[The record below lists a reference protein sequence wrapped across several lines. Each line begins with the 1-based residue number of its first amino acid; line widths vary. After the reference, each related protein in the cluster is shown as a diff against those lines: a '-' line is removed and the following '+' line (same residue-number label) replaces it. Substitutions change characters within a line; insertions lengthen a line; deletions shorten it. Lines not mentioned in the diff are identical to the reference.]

1 MFVELCGIINGLVL
15 FVTYLLTMF
24 VVSQSAKT
32 LGFMCLFCLIGV
44 RYKSGGMAGT
54 SPSAILKRK
63 VSLISF
69 LLCWRVGRFNA
80 LSILDMLPGV
90 RDW

>member
-15 FVTYLLTMF
+15 FVTYLLTKF
-24 VVSQSAKT
+24 VVSQSVKI

-54 SPSAILKRK
+54 SPSDNTR
-63 VSLISF
+63 
-69 LLCWRVGRFNA
+69 
-80 LSILDMLPGV
+80 
-90 RDW
+90 